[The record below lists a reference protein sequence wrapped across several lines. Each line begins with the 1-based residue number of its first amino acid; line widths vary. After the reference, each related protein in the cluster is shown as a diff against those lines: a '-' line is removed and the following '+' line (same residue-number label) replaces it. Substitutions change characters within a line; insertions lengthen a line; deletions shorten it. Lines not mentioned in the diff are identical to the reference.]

1 MGEYEYVSQEL
12 TKGRMQLGD
21 DVTDQLAQRK
31 NQLMDKMQANSS
43 QLGKLEDEGLAELE
57 KRFAATDE
65 RSFFRQTDRELGK
78 GLFKLPDNQFRF
90 EIDDRPA
97 KIKLAI
103 GDDEAALTRGG
114 LETVLEK
121 ALPATDNIQVGS
133 RMRLDSLLDH
143 DELFEAYGTTT

>member
-21 DVTDQLAQRK
+21 DVTDELAQRK
-31 NQLMDKMQANSS
+31 NQLMDQMQANSS

-65 RSFFRQTDRELGK
+65 KSFFRQTDLEFGK

-97 KIKLAI
+97 TIKLDLDDDADALFNEI
-103 GDDEAALTRGG
+103 TGDALER
-114 LETVLEK
+114 VLPK
-121 ALPATDNIQVGS
+121 IVTGKL
-133 RMRLDSLLDH
+133 
-143 DELFEAYGTTT
+143 